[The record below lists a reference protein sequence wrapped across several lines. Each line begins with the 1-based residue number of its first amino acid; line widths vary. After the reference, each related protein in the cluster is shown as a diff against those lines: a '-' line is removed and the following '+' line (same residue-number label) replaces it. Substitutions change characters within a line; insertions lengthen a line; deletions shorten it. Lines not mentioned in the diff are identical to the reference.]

1 MSRTRHKTGL
11 IAEQMAVL
19 LLFLKNYRI
28 LERRDR
34 TPLGEVDIVAAR
46 GDTLVL
52 VEVKYRRQMNAA
64 LESIS
69 PHQRDRLLR
78 AANYLMPKYQKQS
91 TVRWDIIALAPWAW
105 PRHIVNAWEA
115 A

>member
-1 MSRTRHKTGL
+1 MSRTRHARGL
-11 IAEQMAVL
+11 LAEHVAVL

-28 LERRDR
+28 LERRVR

-46 GDTLVL
+46 GGTLVL
-52 VEVKYRRQMNAA
+52 VEVKYRSTMASA
-64 LESIS
+64 LDCITAN
-69 PHQRDRLLR
+69 QRDRLLR
-78 AANYLMPKYQKQS
+78 AANYLMPRYNKLS
-91 TVRWDIIALAPWAW
+91 TVRWDVIALAPWQW